1 MYQTAARSIL
11 PVNAAAFNQALA
23 SLDPKNRA
31 TEKEKVEALKQAM
44 AIETKRNEYDKQRD
58 LIVDLIVRVK
68 GMYMD
73 FFQLKELTGSQ
84 VPMYRYKNIREA
96 IPVDRVA
103 NFGKGKTVIWTDST
117 GSASVTLQQ
126 HETAEVIYPVWDLVQ
141 GFVDKSEEVNEDLA
155 YYVEKYLDAMAKIA
169 FDACFGSFTSS
180 TWILDSRIYDAPT
193 TNDIDVSSV
202 CSGAFNKKLI
212 QAVVDHFAR
221 LDKPIRALYL
231 PAALKSDVFDWVSVS
246 GTDIS
251 EANIVPTEIASEI
264 WKTGGLKQGGIVPP
278 MIFSNLMDG
287 STTGSI
293 YAHAV
298 TNTPC
303 GYFYQKPEG
312 HWTKTKEDG
321 RFFKTQK
328 FFTGVFDIPAY
339 LKPEAA
345 RFKVG

>member
-1 MYQTAARSIL
+1 MYQTQPRSIL
-11 PVNAAAFNQALA
+11 PVNAVKYNQAIA

-31 TEKEKVEALKQAM
+31 TEAQKVEALKQAM

-58 LIVDLIVRVK
+58 LIVDLIVRANMI
-68 GMYMD
+68 GMD

-103 NFGKGKTVIWTDST
+103 NFGKGKTVFWTDST
-117 GSASVTLQQ
+117 GSTQVTLQQ
-126 HETAEVIYPVWDLVQ
+126 HETAEVVYPIWDLIQ

-155 YYVEKYLDAMAKIA
+155 YYETNYLDNMAWVAIA
-169 FDACFGSFTSS
+169 ACFGSFTSS
-180 TWILDSRIYDAPT
+180 TWILDTKIKDAPT
-193 TNDIDVSSV
+193 TNDIDLTSACAGS
-202 CSGAFNKKLI
+202 FNKKLI
-212 QAVVDHFAR
+212 QGVVDHFAR
-221 LDKPIRALYL
+221 LEKDIRALYL
-231 PAALKSDVFDWVSVS
+231 PAALKSDVFDFMEVS
-246 GTDIS
+246 GTDIDN
-251 EANIVPTEIASEI
+251 ANIVPAGIAKEI
-264 WKTGGLKQGGIVPP
+264 WQTGGLKQGGIVPP
-278 MIFSNLMDG
+278 MIFSNMLDG

-293 YAHAV
+293 YAYAV

-321 RFFKTQK
+321 RYFKTQK

-339 LKPEAA
+339 LKPEIA
-345 RFKVG
+345 RFTLG